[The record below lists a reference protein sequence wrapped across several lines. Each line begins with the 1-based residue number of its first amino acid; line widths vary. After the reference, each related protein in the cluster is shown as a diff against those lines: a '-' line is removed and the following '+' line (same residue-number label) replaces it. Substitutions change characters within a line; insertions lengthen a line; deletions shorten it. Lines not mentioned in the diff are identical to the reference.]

1 MNGVLTGCGAAL
13 VGVFL
18 SFILSAMGYRGGR
31 LVSVA
36 ASVMLFMFAAGGIG
50 EILSELSWI
59 SDSAGLGEIA
69 EAALKIVG
77 IGYVAG
83 ICYDI
88 CLDMG
93 ERGVASAVL
102 TVGRVEILLVSTPV
116 ISDMLMLA
124 VDMF

>member
-1 MNGVLTGCGAAL
+1 MNGILSGCGAAL

-18 SFILSAMGYRGGR
+18 SFILSAMGYRGAR
-31 LVSVA
+31 LVSVTA
-36 ASVMLFMFAAGGIG
+36 AVMLFIFAAGGIG

-59 SDSAGLGEIA
+59 SDTAGIGEIA
-69 EAALKIVG
+69 AMALKIVG

-102 TVGRVEILLVSTPV
+102 TVGRVEILLVAAPV
-116 ISDMLMLA
+116 ISDMLGLA